1 MYCVKTTHANALFK
15 KNIFIKT
22 FSPYS
27 AIRGTV
33 TCKVNFKV
41 QSKKRK
47 EKKNRFLVSVYSIL
61 AKEDEILKKSK
72 CY

>member
-47 EKKNRFLVSVYSIL
+47 GKKKTDFF
-61 AKEDEILKKSK
+61 
-72 CY
+72 